1 MALKNFWLLRIFLS
15 LQANKNVRK
24 QHMKVININSGLGN
38 QMLAYC
44 VVLSIRKENPSDTC
58 YVETIIYDILEC
70 NEVISHN
77 NITRNRDKHYL
88 SLLII

>member
-58 YVETIIYDILEC
+58 YVGTIIYDIPEC